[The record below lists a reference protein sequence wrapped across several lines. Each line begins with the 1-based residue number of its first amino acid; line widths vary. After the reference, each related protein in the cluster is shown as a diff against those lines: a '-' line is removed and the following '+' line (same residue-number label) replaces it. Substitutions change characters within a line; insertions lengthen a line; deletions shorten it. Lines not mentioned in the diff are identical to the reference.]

1 VESKRD
7 TSDLSWVRDTLYVA
21 VICDVLD
28 QLGYRQQAMHQR
40 LRPLDPDNCV
50 ILGRARTWQWME
62 VAYIGND
69 PYRIEIAAV
78 DALRPGDVVVHST
91 DAGASNAPWG
101 ELMTTAAAIRG
112 CVGCI
117 CDSQIRDCTR
127 IRAMRFPVFHAG
139 VRPVDSQ
146 GRGRVVEFDVPINCG
161 GVVVHPGDLIFADF
175 DGVVVIPRD
184 VEASALE
191 AARAKTDKES
201 VTRRELARGRLLADV
216 YAEYG
221 VL

>member
-1 VESKRD
+1 
-7 TSDLSWVRDTLYVA
+7 
-21 VICDVLD
+21 
-28 QLGYRQQAMHQR
+28 
-40 LRPLDPDNCV
+40 
-50 ILGRARTWQWME
+50 
-62 VAYIGND
+62 
-69 PYRIEIAAV
+69 
-78 DALRPGDVVVHST
+78 
-91 DAGASNAPWG
+91 
-101 ELMTTAAAIRG
+101 
-112 CVGCI
+112 
-117 CDSQIRDCTR
+117 
-127 IRAMRFPVFHAG
+127 
-139 VRPVDSQ
+139 
-146 GRGRVVEFDVPINCG
+146 VVEFDVPINCG